1 MSRLSGSVLNR
12 RQWIGVGTALAG
24 TLTGLG
30 AGAQGRW
37 PDKPVKL
44 VVGFPP
50 GGATD
55 VVARIVAGPLGEALG
70 TSFVVDNRPGA
81 ASNVAMAEVARA
93 PADGYTVLIAPTTV
107 ESANPFLYKTTVNP
121 ATELMPVAG
130 LCRFQLHMVVRPGF
144 PAKDVT
150 ELIAYAKRNPGK
162 VTYSSAGA
170 GTTPHLIGELF
181 LQQAGIQAVHV
192 PYRGS
197 APALQAVMAGE
208 VDFVM
213 DPGISFQHVRAG
225 RVNMFAVASP
235 TRSRQF
241 PEVATLGEKGVPGID
256 YDTWAGLWL
265 PAGTPDDIRARL
277 SRAVAQVLA
286 QADVQRRMQALS
298 GEAVYMDSPQYRQML
313 SQETAAFS
321 GVIRNRKIVAE

>member
-1 MSRLSGSVLNR
+1 MKDLRLSINR
-12 RQWIGVGTALAG
+12 RQWLGVSVAAVGGLSSSTALA
-24 TLTGLG
+24 
-30 AGAQGRW
+30 QSRW

-55 VVARIVAGPLGEALG
+55 VVARIVAQPLSDALG
-70 TSFVVDNRPGA
+70 VSVVVENRPGA
-81 ASNVAMAEVARA
+81 ASNVAMAEVARS

-107 ESANPFLYKTTVNP
+107 ESANPFLYKTPVNP
-121 ATELMPVAG
+121 STDLLPVAG
-130 LCRFQLHMVVRPGF
+130 LCRFQLHMVVRPNF
-144 PAKDVT
+144 PAKDVA
-150 ELIAYAKRNPGK
+150 ELIAFARKNPGK

-181 LQQAGIQAVHV
+181 LQQAGISAVHV
-192 PYRGS
+192 PFRGS

-225 RVNMFAVASP
+225 KVSMFAVASP
-235 TRSRQF
+235 SRSKQF
-241 PEVATLGEKGVPGID
+241 PDVPTLGEKGVPGID

-265 PAGTPDDIRARL
+265 PAGTPDDIRTRL
-277 SRAVAQVLA
+277 SRAVSQVLG
-286 QADVQRRMQALS
+286 QAEVQKRMQALS

-313 SQETAAFS
+313 NQETAAFS
-321 GVIRNRKIVAE
+321 GVIKIRKIVAE

>member
-1 MSRLSGSVLNR
+1 MDRLKSSLNR
-12 RQWIGVGTALAG
+12 RQAMGVGAAMA
-24 TLTGLG
+24 LTGV
-30 AGAQGRW
+30 GAQAQSKW

-55 VVARIVAGPLGEALG
+55 VVARIVATPLGEVLG
-70 TSFVVDNRPGA
+70 TSIVIENRPGA

-107 ESANPFLYKTTVNP
+107 ESANPFLYKTPVNP
-121 ATELMPVAG
+121 ATDLLPVAG
-130 LCRFQLHMVVRPGF
+130 LCRFQLHMVVRTNF
-144 PAKDVT
+144 PAKDVA
-150 ELIAYAKRNPGK
+150 ELIAFAKKNPGK

-225 RVNMFAVASP
+225 KVNMFAVASP

-241 PEVATLGEKGVPGID
+241 PDVSTLGEKGVPGID
-256 YDTWAGLWL
+256 HAPGLACGCR
-265 PAGTPDDIRARL
+265 PARPTIFALVSRVRSVRCWHSPMFKSACRPSVARRFIWTRPSTGRCSIRKRRPF
-277 SRAVAQVLA
+277 RA
-286 QADVQRRMQALS
+286 
-298 GEAVYMDSPQYRQML
+298 
-313 SQETAAFS
+313 
-321 GVIRNRKIVAE
+321 

>member
-1 MSRLSGSVLNR
+1 VGKLIVHQPSRRAAIDTMIRAMSPEL
-12 RQWIGVGTALAG
+12 QAQ
-24 TLTGLG
+24 LG
-30 AGAQGRW
+30 QPIMVENKPGGGAQI
-37 PDKPVKL
+37 
-44 VVGFPP
+44 
-50 GGATD
+50 A
-55 VVARIVAGPLGEALG
+55 AAALMQ
-70 TSFVVDNRPGA
+70 S
-81 ASNVAMAEVARA
+81 

-265 PAGTPDDIRARL
+265 PAGTPDDIRVRL
-277 SRAVAQVLA
+277 SRAAAQVLA
-286 QADVQRRMQALS
+286 QPEVQRRMQALS

>member
-1 MSRLSGSVLNR
+1 MDRLKSNWNR
-12 RQWIGVGTALAG
+12 RQWMGVGAAMA
-24 TLTGLG
+24 LTGV
-30 AGAQGRW
+30 GAQAQSKW
-37 PDKPVKL
+37 PDKPIKL

-55 VVARIVAGPLGEALG
+55 VVARIVSGPLGEALG
-70 TSFVVDNRPGA
+70 TSLVIENRPGA

-107 ESANPFLYKTTVNP
+107 ESANPFLYKTPVNP
-121 ATELMPVAG
+121 ATDLLPVAG
-130 LCRFQLHMVVRPGF
+130 LCRFQLHMVVRTNFPG
-144 PAKDVT
+144 KDVA
-150 ELIAYAKRNPGK
+150 ELIAFARKNPGK

-225 RVNMFAVASP
+225 KVNMFAVASP

-241 PEVATLGEKGVPGID
+241 PDISTLGEKGVPGID
-256 YDTWAGLWL
+256 HDTWAGLWL

-277 SRAVAQVLA
+277 SRAVGQVLA
-286 QADVQRRMQALS
+286 QPDVQKRMQALS

-313 SQETAAFS
+313 NQETAAFS

>member
-1 MSRLSGSVLNR
+1 MDRLKSSLNR
-12 RQWIGVGTALAG
+12 RQAMGVGAAMA
-24 TLTGLG
+24 LTGV
-30 AGAQGRW
+30 GAQAQSKW

-55 VVARIVAGPLGEALG
+55 VVARIVSAPLGEVLG
-70 TSFVVDNRPGA
+70 TSIVIENRPGA

-93 PADGYTVLIAPTTV
+93 PADGDTVLIAPTTV
-107 ESANPFLYKTTVNP
+107 ESANPCLYKTPVNP
-121 ATELMPVAG
+121 ATDLLPVAG
-130 LCRFQLHMVVRPGF
+130 LCRFQLHMVVRTNF
-144 PAKDVT
+144 PAKDVA
-150 ELIAYAKRNPGK
+150 ELIAFAKKNPGK

-225 RVNMFAVASP
+225 KADVS
-235 TRSRQF
+235 
-241 PEVATLGEKGVPGID
+241 TLGEKGVPGID
-256 YDTWAGLWL
+256 HDTWAGLWL

-277 SRAVAQVLA
+277 SRAVGQVLA
-286 QADVQRRMQALS
+286 QPDVQKRMQALS

-313 SQETAAFS
+313 NQETAAFS

>member
-1 MSRLSGSVLNR
+1 
-12 RQWIGVGTALAG
+12 
-24 TLTGLG
+24 
-30 AGAQGRW
+30 
-37 PDKPVKL
+37 
-44 VVGFPP
+44 
-50 GGATD
+50 
-55 VVARIVAGPLGEALG
+55 LG
-70 TSFVVDNRPGA
+70 TSIVIENRPGA

-107 ESANPFLYKTTVNP
+107 ESANPFLYKTPVNP
-121 ATELMPVAG
+121 ATDLLPVAG
-130 LCRFQLHMVVRPGF
+130 LCRFQLHMVVRTNFPG
-144 PAKDVT
+144 KDVA
-150 ELIAYAKRNPGK
+150 ELIAFARKNPGK

-225 RVNMFAVASP
+225 KVNMFAVASP

-241 PEVATLGEKGVPGID
+241 PDISTLGEKGVPGID
-256 YDTWAGLWL
+256 HDTWAGLWL

-277 SRAVAQVLA
+277 SRAVGQVLA
-286 QADVQRRMQALS
+286 QPDVQKRMQALS

-313 SQETAAFS
+313 NQETAAFS

>member
-1 MSRLSGSVLNR
+1 MDRLKSNWNR
-12 RQWIGVGTALAG
+12 RQWMGVGAAMA
-24 TLTGLG
+24 LTGV
-30 AGAQGRW
+30 GAQAQSKW
-37 PDKPVKL
+37 PDKPIKL

-55 VVARIVAGPLGEALG
+55 VVARIVSGPLGEALG
-70 TSFVVDNRPGA
+70 TSIVIENRPGA

-107 ESANPFLYKTTVNP
+107 ESANPFLYKTPVNP
-121 ATELMPVAG
+121 ATDLLPVAG
-130 LCRFQLHMVVRPGF
+130 LCRFQLHMVVRTNFPG
-144 PAKDVT
+144 KDVA
-150 ELIAYAKRNPGK
+150 ELIAFAKKNPGK

-225 RVNMFAVASP
+225 KVNMFAVASP

-241 PEVATLGEKGVPGID
+241 PDVSTLGEKGVPGID
-256 YDTWAGLWL
+256 HDTWAGLWL

-277 SRAVAQVLA
+277 SRAVGQVLA
-286 QADVQRRMQALS
+286 QPDVQKRMQALS

-313 SQETAAFS
+313 NQETAAFS

>member
-1 MSRLSGSVLNR
+1 MKDFERPFNR
-12 RQWIGVGTALAG
+12 RQWMGLGLAG
-24 TLTGLG
+24 GLSSLNVM
-30 AGAQGRW
+30 AQSRW
-37 PDKPVKL
+37 PDKPIKL

-55 VVARIVAGPLGEALG
+55 VVARIVAQPLSDVLG
-70 TSFVVDNRPGA
+70 VSVVVDNRPGA
-81 ASNVAMAEVARA
+81 ASNVAMAEVARS
-93 PADGYTVLIAPTTV
+93 PADGYTVLVAPTTV
-107 ESANPFLYKTTVNP
+107 ESANPSLYKAPVNP
-121 ATELMPVAG
+121 STDLLPVAG
-130 LCRFQLHMVVRPGF
+130 LCRFQLHMVVRPNF
-144 PAKDVT
+144 PAKDVA
-150 ELIAYAKRNPGK
+150 ELIAFARKNPGK

-181 LQQAGIQAVHV
+181 LQQASISAVHV

-225 RVNMFAVASP
+225 KVNMYAVASP
-235 TRSRQF
+235 TRSKQF
-241 PEVATLGEKGVPGID
+241 PDVPTLGERGVSGID

-277 SRAVAQVLA
+277 SRAVSQVLA
-286 QADVQRRMQALS
+286 QADVQKRMQALS

-313 SQETAAFS
+313 NQETAAFS
-321 GVIRNRKIVAE
+321 SLIKNRKIVAE

>member
-1 MSRLSGSVLNR
+1 MDRLKSNWNR
-12 RQWIGVGTALAG
+12 RQWMGVGAAMA
-24 TLTGLG
+24 LTGV
-30 AGAQGRW
+30 GAQAQSKW
-37 PDKPVKL
+37 PDKPIKL

-55 VVARIVAGPLGEALG
+55 VVARIVSGPLGEALG
-70 TSFVVDNRPGA
+70 TSIVIENRPGA

-107 ESANPFLYKTTVNP
+107 ESANPFLYKTPVNP
-121 ATELMPVAG
+121 ATDLLPVAG
-130 LCRFQLHMVVRPGF
+130 LCRFQLHMVVRTNFPG
-144 PAKDVT
+144 KDVA
-150 ELIAYAKRNPGK
+150 ELIAFARKNPGK

-225 RVNMFAVASP
+225 KVNMFAVASP

-241 PEVATLGEKGVPGID
+241 PDISTLGEKGVPGID
-256 YDTWAGLWL
+256 HDTWAGLWL

-277 SRAVAQVLA
+277 SRAVGQVLA
-286 QADVQRRMQALS
+286 QPDVQKRMQALS

-313 SQETAAFS
+313 NQETAAFT

>member
-1 MSRLSGSVLNR
+1 MDRLKSNWNR
-12 RQWIGVGTALAG
+12 RQWMGVGAAMA
-24 TLTGLG
+24 LTGV
-30 AGAQGRW
+30 GAQAQSKW
-37 PDKPVKL
+37 PDKPIKL

-55 VVARIVAGPLGEALG
+55 VVARIVSGPLGEALG
-70 TSFVVDNRPGA
+70 TSIVIENRPGA

-107 ESANPFLYKTTVNP
+107 ESANPFLYKTPVNP
-121 ATELMPVAG
+121 ATDLLPVAG
-130 LCRFQLHMVVRPGF
+130 LCRFQLHMVVRTNFPG
-144 PAKDVT
+144 KDVA
-150 ELIAYAKRNPGK
+150 ELIAFARKNPGK

-225 RVNMFAVASP
+225 KVNMFAVASP

-241 PEVATLGEKGVPGID
+241 PDISTLGEKGVPGID
-256 YDTWAGLWL
+256 HDTWAGLWL

-277 SRAVAQVLA
+277 SRAVGQVLA
-286 QADVQRRMQALS
+286 QPDVQKRMQALS

-313 SQETAAFS
+313 NQETAAFS
-321 GVIRNRKIVAE
+321 GVIKNRKIVAE

>member
-1 MSRLSGSVLNR
+1 MDRLKSSLNR
-12 RQWIGVGTALAG
+12 RQAMGVGAAMA
-24 TLTGLG
+24 LTGV
-30 AGAQGRW
+30 GAQAQSKW

-55 VVARIVAGPLGEALG
+55 VVARIVAAPLGEVLG
-70 TSFVVDNRPGA
+70 TSIVIENRPGA

-107 ESANPFLYKTTVNP
+107 ESANPFLYKTPVNP
-121 ATELMPVAG
+121 ATDLLPVAG
-130 LCRFQLHMVVRPGF
+130 LCRFQLHMVVRTNF
-144 PAKDVT
+144 PAKDVA
-150 ELIAYAKRNPGK
+150 ELIAFAKKNPGK

-213 DPGISFQHVRAG
+213 DSGISFQHVRAG
-225 RVNMFAVASP
+225 KVNMFAVASP

-241 PEVATLGEKGVPGID
+241 PDVSTLGEKGVPGID
-256 YDTWAGLWL
+256 HDTWAGLWL

-277 SRAVAQVLA
+277 SRAVGQVLA
-286 QADVQRRMQALS
+286 QPDVQKRMQALS

-313 SQETAAFS
+313 NQETAAFS

>member
-1 MSRLSGSVLNR
+1 MDRLKSNWNR
-12 RQWIGVGTALAG
+12 RQWMGVGAAMA
-24 TLTGLG
+24 LTGV
-30 AGAQGRW
+30 GAQAQSKW
-37 PDKPVKL
+37 PDKPIKL

-55 VVARIVAGPLGEALG
+55 VVARIVSGPLGEALG
-70 TSFVVDNRPGA
+70 TSIVIENRPGA

-107 ESANPFLYKTTVNP
+107 ESANPFLYKTPVNP
-121 ATELMPVAG
+121 ATDLLPVAG
-130 LCRFQLHMVVRPGF
+130 LCRFQLHMVVRTNFPG
-144 PAKDVT
+144 KDVA
-150 ELIAYAKRNPGK
+150 ELIAFAKKNPGK

-225 RVNMFAVASP
+225 KVNMCAVASP

-241 PEVATLGEKGVPGID
+241 PDVSTLGEKGVPGID
-256 YDTWAGLWL
+256 HDTWAGLWL

-277 SRAVAQVLA
+277 SRAVGQVLA
-286 QADVQRRMQALS
+286 QPDVQKRMQALS

-313 SQETAAFS
+313 NQETAAFS
-321 GVIRNRKIVAE
+321 GVIKNRKIVAE

>member
-1 MSRLSGSVLNR
+1 MKSFNLSVNR
-12 RQWIGVGTALAG
+12 RQWMGIGVAVAG
-24 TLTGLG
+24 GLG
-30 AGAQGRW
+30 NMTAMAQSRW

-55 VVARIVAGPLGEALG
+55 VVARIVAQPLSEVLG
-70 TSFVVDNRPGA
+70 VSVVVDNRPGA
-81 ASNVAMAEVARA
+81 ASNVAMAEVARS

-107 ESANPFLYKTTVNP
+107 ESANPSLYKTPVNP
-121 ATELMPVAG
+121 SADLLPVAG
-130 LCRFQLHMVVRPGF
+130 LCRFQLHMVVRPSF
-144 PAKDVT
+144 PAKDVSD
-150 ELIAYAKRNPGK
+150 LIAFARKNPGK

-170 GTTPHLIGELF
+170 GTTPHLISELF
-181 LQQAGIQAVHV
+181 LQQAGITAVHV

-213 DPGISFQHVRAG
+213 DPGIAFPHVRAG
-225 RVNMFAVASP
+225 KVNMFAVASP
-235 TRSRQF
+235 SRSKQF
-241 PEVATLGEKGVPGID
+241 PEVPTLGERGVSGID

-277 SRAVAQVLA
+277 SRAVSQVLT
-286 QADVQRRMQALS
+286 QAEVQKRMQALS

-313 SQETAAFS
+313 TQETAAFS
-321 GVIRNRKIVAE
+321 GLIRNRKIVAE

>member
-1 MSRLSGSVLNR
+1 MDRDNRIWNR
-12 RQWIGVGTALAG
+12 RHWMGAGVALAG
-24 TLTGLG
+24 ALTGLG
-30 AGAQGRW
+30 ARAQTKW
-37 PDKPVKL
+37 PEKPIKL

-55 VVARIVAGPLGEALG
+55 VVARIVSGPLGESLG
-70 TSFVVDNRPGA
+70 TTVVIENRPGA
-81 ASNVAMAEVARA
+81 ASNLAMAEVARSA
-93 PADGYTVLIAPTTV
+93 TDGYTVLIAPTTV
-107 ESANPFLYKTTVNP
+107 ESANPFLYKTPVNP
-121 ATELMPVAG
+121 ANDLLPVAG
-130 LCRFQLHMVVRPGF
+130 LCRFQLHMVVRPNF
-144 PAKDVT
+144 PGKDVG
-150 ELIAYAKRNPGK
+150 ELIAFAKKNPGK

-192 PYRGS
+192 PYKGS
-197 APALQAVMAGE
+197 APALQAVLAGD

-225 RVNMFAVASP
+225 KASMFAVASP
-235 TRSRQF
+235 SRSKQF

-256 YDTWAGLWL
+256 HDTWAGLWL
-265 PAGTPDDIRARL
+265 PAGTADDVRARL
-277 SRAVAQVLA
+277 SLAVGQVLV
-286 QADVQRRMQALS
+286 QPDVQKRMQALS

-313 SQETAAFS
+313 KQETAAFS

>member
-1 MSRLSGSVLNR
+1 MDRLKSNWNR
-12 RQWIGVGTALAG
+12 RQWMGVGAAMA
-24 TLTGLG
+24 LTGV
-30 AGAQGRW
+30 GAQAQSKW
-37 PDKPVKL
+37 PDKPIKL

-55 VVARIVAGPLGEALG
+55 VVARIVSGPLGEALG
-70 TSFVVDNRPGA
+70 TSIVIENRPGA

-107 ESANPFLYKTTVNP
+107 ESANPFLYKTPVNP
-121 ATELMPVAG
+121 ATDLLPVAG
-130 LCRFQLHMVVRPGF
+130 LCRFQLHLVVRTNFPG
-144 PAKDVT
+144 KDVA
-150 ELIAYAKRNPGK
+150 ELIAFAKKNPGK

-225 RVNMFAVASP
+225 KVNMFAVASP

-241 PEVATLGEKGVPGID
+241 PDISTLGEKGVPGID
-256 YDTWAGLWL
+256 HDTWAGLWL

-277 SRAVAQVLA
+277 SRAVGQVLA
-286 QADVQRRMQALS
+286 QPDVQKRMQALS

-313 SQETAAFS
+313 NQETAAFS

>member
-1 MSRLSGSVLNR
+1 MKDFSVPVNR
-12 RQWIGVGTALAG
+12 RQWLGVGLAATGGLSSLSALA
-24 TLTGLG
+24 
-30 AGAQGRW
+30 QSRW
-37 PDKPVKL
+37 PDKPIKL

-55 VVARIVAGPLGEALG
+55 VVARIVAQPLADVLG
-70 TSFVVDNRPGA
+70 VSVVVDNRPGA

-93 PADGYTVLIAPTTV
+93 PADGYTVLVAPTTV
-107 ESANPFLYKTTVNP
+107 ESANPFLYKTPVNP
-121 ATELMPVAG
+121 STDLLAVAG
-130 LCRFQLHMVVRPGF
+130 LCRFQLHLVVRPSF
-144 PAKDVT
+144 PAKDVS
-150 ELIAYAKRNPGK
+150 ELINHARRNPGK

-181 LQQAGIQAVHV
+181 LQQAGISAVHV

-197 APALQAVMAGE
+197 APALQAVMANE

-213 DPGISFQHVRAG
+213 DPGIAFPHVRAG

-235 TRSRQF
+235 SRSRQF
-241 PEVATLGEKGVPGID
+241 PEIPTLGEKGVPGID

-277 SRAVAQVLA
+277 SRAVSQVLT
-286 QADVQRRMQALS
+286 QPDVQKRMQALS

-313 SQETAAFS
+313 TQETAAFS
-321 GVIRNRKIVAE
+321 SLIRNRKILAE

>member
-1 MSRLSGSVLNR
+1 MDRLKSNWNR
-12 RQWIGVGTALAG
+12 RQWMGVGAAMA
-24 TLTGLG
+24 LTGV
-30 AGAQGRW
+30 GAQAQSKW
-37 PDKPVKL
+37 PDKPIKL

-55 VVARIVAGPLGEALG
+55 VVARIVSGPLGEALG
-70 TSFVVDNRPGA
+70 TSIVIENRPGA

-107 ESANPFLYKTTVNP
+107 ESANPFLYKTPVNP
-121 ATELMPVAG
+121 ATDLLPVAG
-130 LCRFQLHMVVRPGF
+130 LCRFQLHMVVRTNFPG
-144 PAKDVT
+144 KDVA
-150 ELIAYAKRNPGK
+150 ELIAFAKKNPGK

-225 RVNMFAVASP
+225 KVNMFAVASP

-241 PEVATLGEKGVPGID
+241 PDISTLGEKGVPGID
-256 YDTWAGLWL
+256 HDTWAGLWL

-277 SRAVAQVLA
+277 SRAVGQVLA
-286 QADVQRRMQALS
+286 QPDVQKRMQALS

-313 SQETAAFS
+313 NQETAAFS
-321 GVIRNRKIVAE
+321 GVIKNRKIVAE

>member
-1 MSRLSGSVLNR
+1 MDRLKSNWNR
-12 RQWIGVGTALAG
+12 RQWMGVGAAMA
-24 TLTGLG
+24 LTGV
-30 AGAQGRW
+30 GAQAQSKW
-37 PDKPVKL
+37 PDKPIKL

-55 VVARIVAGPLGEALG
+55 VVARIVSGPLGEALG
-70 TSFVVDNRPGA
+70 TSIVIENRPGA

-107 ESANPFLYKTTVNP
+107 ESANPFLYKTPVNP
-121 ATELMPVAG
+121 ATDLLPVAG
-130 LCRFQLHMVVRPGF
+130 LCRFQLHMVVRTNFPG
-144 PAKDVT
+144 KDVA
-150 ELIAYAKRNPGK
+150 ELIAFARKNPGK

-225 RVNMFAVASP
+225 KVNMFAVASP

-241 PEVATLGEKGVPGID
+241 PDISTLGEKGVPGID
-256 YDTWAGLWL
+256 HDTWAGLWL

-277 SRAVAQVLA
+277 SRAVGQVLA
-286 QADVQRRMQALS
+286 QPDVQKRMQALS

-313 SQETAAFS
+313 NQETAAFS

>member
-1 MSRLSGSVLNR
+1 MDRLKSNWNR
-12 RQWIGVGTALAG
+12 RQWMGVGAAMA
-24 TLTGLG
+24 LTGV
-30 AGAQGRW
+30 GAQAQSKW
-37 PDKPVKL
+37 PDKPIKL

-55 VVARIVAGPLGEALG
+55 VVARIVSGPLGEALG
-70 TSFVVDNRPGA
+70 TSIVIENRPGA

-107 ESANPFLYKTTVNP
+107 ESANPFLYKTPVNP
-121 ATELMPVAG
+121 ATDLLPVAG
-130 LCRFQLHMVVRPGF
+130 LCRFQLHMVVRTNFPG
-144 PAKDVT
+144 KDVA
-150 ELIAYAKRNPGK
+150 ELIAFTRKNPGK

-225 RVNMFAVASP
+225 KVNMFAVASP

-241 PEVATLGEKGVPGID
+241 PDVSTLGEKGVPGID
-256 YDTWAGLWL
+256 HDTWAGLWL
-265 PAGTPDDIRARL
+265 PAGAPDDIRARL
-277 SRAVAQVLA
+277 SRAVGQVLA
-286 QADVQRRMQALS
+286 QPDVQKRMQALS
-298 GEAVYMDSPQYRQML
+298 GEAVYMDSAQYRQML
-313 SQETAAFS
+313 NQETAAFS
-321 GVIRNRKIVAE
+321 GVIKNRKIVAE

>member
-1 MSRLSGSVLNR
+1 MKSFGRSVTRRQLMGMGIAAASSLSG
-12 RQWIGVGTALAG
+12 TAAV
-24 TLTGLG
+24 
-30 AGAQGRW
+30 AQTRW
-37 PDKPVKL
+37 PDKPIKL

-55 VVARIVAGPLGEALG
+55 VVARIVSTPLSEVLG
-70 TSFVVDNRPGA
+70 VSVVVDNRPGA
-81 ASNVAMAEVARA
+81 ASNVAMGDVARS

-107 ESANPFLYKTTVNP
+107 ESANPFLYKTPVNP
-121 ATELMPVAG
+121 ATDLVPVAG
-130 LCRFQLHMVVRPGF
+130 LCRFQLHMIVRPGF
-144 PAKDVT
+144 PAKDVG
-150 ELIAYAKRNPGK
+150 ELIAFARRNPGK

-181 LQQAGIQAVHV
+181 LQQAGISAVHV

-225 RVNMFAVASP
+225 KVSMFAVASP

-241 PEVATLGEKGVPGID
+241 PEVPTLGEKGVPGID

-265 PAGTPDDIRARL
+265 PAGTTDDIRSRL
-277 SRAVAQVLA
+277 SRAVSQVLG
-286 QADVQRRMQALS
+286 QAEVQRRMQALS
-298 GEAVYMDSPQYRQML
+298 GEAVYMDTPQYRQML
-313 SQETAAFS
+313 NQETAAFS
-321 GVIRNRKIVAE
+321 ALIKNRKIIAE

>member
-1 MSRLSGSVLNR
+1 M
-12 RQWIGVGTALAG
+12 GVGAAMA
-24 TLTGLG
+24 LTGV
-30 AGAQGRW
+30 GAQAQSKW
-37 PDKPVKL
+37 PDKPIKL

-55 VVARIVAGPLGEALG
+55 VVARIVSGPLGEALG
-70 TSFVVDNRPGA
+70 TSIVIENRPGA

-107 ESANPFLYKTTVNP
+107 ESANPFLYKTPVNP
-121 ATELMPVAG
+121 ATDLLPVAG
-130 LCRFQLHMVVRPGF
+130 LCRFQLHMVVRTNFPG
-144 PAKDVT
+144 KDVA
-150 ELIAYAKRNPGK
+150 ELIAFARKNPGK

-225 RVNMFAVASP
+225 KVNMFAVASP

-241 PEVATLGEKGVPGID
+241 PDVSTLGEKGVPGID
-256 YDTWAGLWL
+256 HDTWAGLWL

-277 SRAVAQVLA
+277 SRAVGQVLA
-286 QADVQRRMQALS
+286 QPDVQKRMQALS

-313 SQETAAFS
+313 NQETAAFS
-321 GVIRNRKIVAE
+321 GVIKNRKIVAE

>member
-1 MSRLSGSVLNR
+1 MDRLKSNWNR
-12 RQWIGVGTALAG
+12 RQWMGVGAAMA
-24 TLTGLG
+24 LTGV
-30 AGAQGRW
+30 GAQAQSKW
-37 PDKPVKL
+37 PDKPIKL

-55 VVARIVAGPLGEALG
+55 VVARIVSGPLGEALG
-70 TSFVVDNRPGA
+70 TSIVIENRPGA

-107 ESANPFLYKTTVNP
+107 ESANPFLYKTPVNP
-121 ATELMPVAG
+121 ATDLLPVAG
-130 LCRFQLHMVVRPGF
+130 LCRFQLHMVVRTNFPG
-144 PAKDVT
+144 KDVA
-150 ELIAYAKRNPGK
+150 ELIAFAKKNPGK

-225 RVNMFAVASP
+225 KVNMFAVPSP

-241 PEVATLGEKGVPGID
+241 PDVSTLGEKGVPGID
-256 YDTWAGLWL
+256 HDTWAGLWL

-277 SRAVAQVLA
+277 SRAVGQVLA
-286 QADVQRRMQALS
+286 QPDVQKRMQALS

-313 SQETAAFS
+313 NQETAAFS
-321 GVIRNRKIVAE
+321 GVIKNRKIVAE

>member
-1 MSRLSGSVLNR
+1 MDRLKSNWNR
-12 RQWIGVGTALAG
+12 RQWMGVGAAMA
-24 TLTGLG
+24 LTGV
-30 AGAQGRW
+30 GAQAQSKW
-37 PDKPVKL
+37 PDKPIKL

-55 VVARIVAGPLGEALG
+55 VVARIVSGPLGEALG
-70 TSFVVDNRPGA
+70 TSIVIENRPGA

-107 ESANPFLYKTTVNP
+107 ESANPFLYKTPVNP
-121 ATELMPVAG
+121 ATDLLPVAG
-130 LCRFQLHMVVRPGF
+130 LCRFQLHMVVRTNFPG
-144 PAKDVT
+144 KDVA
-150 ELIAYAKRNPGK
+150 ELIAFARKNPGK

-225 RVNMFAVASP
+225 KVNMFAVASP

-241 PEVATLGEKGVPGID
+241 PEISTLGEKGVPGID
-256 YDTWAGLWL
+256 HDTWAGLWL

-277 SRAVAQVLA
+277 SRAVGQVLA
-286 QADVQRRMQALS
+286 QPDVQKRMQALS

-313 SQETAAFS
+313 NQETAAFS
-321 GVIRNRKIVAE
+321 GVIKNRKIVAE